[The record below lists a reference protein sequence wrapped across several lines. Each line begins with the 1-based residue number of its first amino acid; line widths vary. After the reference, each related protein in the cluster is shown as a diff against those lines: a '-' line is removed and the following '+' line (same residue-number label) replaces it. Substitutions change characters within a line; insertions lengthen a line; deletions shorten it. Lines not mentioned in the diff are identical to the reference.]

1 MAGHFTIG
9 IDSPRNLLRVCMSGF
24 YSVEDVQRYHAA
36 VDEASIALGGP
47 PSRQRMICDVTEM
60 RIQAQDV
67 VAAFQ
72 QVMGDPKYRA
82 RRVAFVVATSLARMQ
97 VQRVAGDRVAQL
109 FDNEADAEAWL
120 DSSEGEKA
128 SAA

>member
-1 MAGHFTIG
+1 MSGYFSIQ
-9 IDSPRNLLRVCMSGF
+9 IDSQHRLLRVCMSGF
-24 YSVEDVQRYHAA
+24 YAIEDVERYHAA

-60 RIQAQDV
+60 RIQAQEV

-82 RRVAFVVATSLARMQ
+82 RKVAFVVATSLARMQ
-97 VQRVAGDRVAQL
+97 VQRVAGGRETKQ
-109 FDNEADAEAWL
+109 FDNAEDALTWL
-120 DSSEGEKA
+120 DSAEGQA